1 MQEEKRM
8 NNTTR
13 FALGLVSLALGIMCA
28 TIFVSRIQAED
39 QIVSNTDV
47 PVEQSFIDYS
57 TDAIDGDSNSL
68 FTYDGEGVQ
77 IFMNV

>member
-1 MQEEKRM
+1 MQEEIRM

-39 QIVSNTDV
+39 QIVSNTDL
-47 PVEQSFIDYS
+47 PVEQSYMDFS
-57 TDAIDGDSNSL
+57 TDDDANTL

-77 IFMNV
+77 IFMNA